1 MLEVIQ
7 TSEDMVFA
15 QLVDILSEE
24 LERCNLYTVD
34 DIQRAQLHK
43 KAPELL
49 ATSASTSK
57 AEHST
62 HVSTS
67 RNGSSNGSPK
77 SIHNETGLPE
87 VLVVGSFA
95 ARQLCKQWLSLC
107 HAMLHSFT
115 CFPPVCLCMLQL
127 FVCCT

>member
-7 TSEDMVFA
+7 TSEDTVFA

-49 ATSASTSK
+49 AASGSTSQ

-62 HVSTS
+62 RVSTS
-67 RNGSSNGSPK
+67 RYGSFNGAPK
-77 SIHNETGLPE
+77 SIHD
-87 VLVVGSFA
+87 VSA
-95 ARQLCKQWLSLC
+95 K
-107 HAMLHSFT
+107 
-115 CFPPVCLCMLQL
+115 
-127 FVCCT
+127 